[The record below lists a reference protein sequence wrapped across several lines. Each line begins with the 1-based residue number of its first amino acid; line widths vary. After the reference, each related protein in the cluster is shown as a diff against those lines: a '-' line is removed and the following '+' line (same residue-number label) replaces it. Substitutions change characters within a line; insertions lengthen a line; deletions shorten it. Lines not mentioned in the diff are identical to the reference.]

1 MLSLP
6 GLWMRNSVSEDTC
19 KGQHSALL
27 LRQTT
32 DLGTFAFHHEPNL
45 WDLISF
51 IYAKKKIVKPTL
63 KQEIAG
69 QQTGVEESWLTVK
82 GV

>member
-1 MLSLP
+1 
-6 GLWMRNSVSEDTC
+6 MRNSVSEDTC
-19 KGQHSALL
+19 KGQHNALL

-32 DLGTFAFHHEPNL
+32 DLGTFAFHHEPFL

-51 IYAKKKIVKPTL
+51 IYANKNVKPTL

-82 GV
+82 GA